1 MHSADEQTVADGC
14 GRIFHHLNQRAHRSL
29 VLSIAFIIVC
39 QTSARSEK
47 MLDVLRVAFDH
58 SPVLKAER
66 ERLRSTAQSVPA
78 AQAGFLPTVT
88 ASADAGWQEAQYAS
102 ATGVTSRRKP
112 MGWSATVEQP
122 IFDGGAALN
131 AVRRANASVRAGRQT
146 VASVESDVLLA
157 AASAYADVIQ
167 ARAVLALQIQSMR
180 AFQTTRNLTKERR
193 SVGDVAIADVAQTE
207 AALAGAEIQVGTA
220 RVALTVAE
228 AQFLQIVGRHPKR
241 LEAFHTAALALPEK
255 LENALHQAET
265 QHPQIF
271 AAYHREEAAR
281 HNIEVARAKYLP
293 TVSLQASYQS
303 RRDADGTVALVD
315 PRSAATVQAV
325 AHIPL
330 YSGGSVD
337 AEVNAARHTRL
348 SLVHEL
354 AQERAVVRTA
364 VTQAWSNWYQTV
376 LSRKLLAN
384 QIEANSRAL
393 AGLRKEQSVGQ
404 RAVIDVLNAERDLVT
419 SRIAM
424 EQARR
429 ATTVSGFTLLASV
442 GALSMQTLISA
453 SAPRVASQRLT
464 IEATKQNVGGT
475 AGTSAAWSTT
485 VHADGLVSKT
495 IDRTSPIYG
504 VSPPKGSSP

>member
-1 MHSADEQTVADGC
+1 MHKVDKLKAADRG
-14 GRIFHHLNQRAHRSL
+14 GRNFLHLNKRARRSL
-29 VLSIAFIIVC
+29 VLSAAIVLAWHPA
-39 QTSARSEK
+39 ARSET
-47 MLDVLRVAFDH
+47 MRDVLREALDYN
-58 SPVLKAER
+58 PVIKAER

-78 AQAGFLPTVT
+78 AQAGFLPTV
-88 ASADAGWQEAQYAS
+88 SANADVGWQEAQYPA
-102 ATGVTSRRKP
+102 APGVTSRRKP
-112 MGWSATVEQP
+112 VGWSATVEQP

-131 AVRRANASVRAGRQT
+131 AVRRANASVRAGQQT

-167 ARAVLALQIQSMR
+167 TRAVLALQIESTR
-180 AFQTTRNLTKERR
+180 AFKITRNLTKERR
-193 SVGDVAIADVAQTE
+193 GVGDVAIADVAQTE

-220 RVALTVAE
+220 RVALAVAE
-228 AQFLQIVGRHPKR
+228 AQFLQIVGRHPER
-241 LEAFHTAALALPEK
+241 LEAFHTAALALPDK

-265 QHPQIF
+265 QHPQII

-315 PRSAATVQAV
+315 PRAAATVQAV

-337 AEVNAARHTRL
+337 AEINAARHTRL

-354 AQERAVVRTA
+354 AQERALVRTA
-364 VTQAWSNWYQTV
+364 VAQAWSNWHQTV
-376 LSRKLLAN
+376 LSRKLLAQ

-442 GALSMQTLISA
+442 GALSMQTHNPA

-464 IEATKQNVGGT
+464 IEATKQDVGGT

-485 VHADGLVSKT
+485 VHADGLVSKA
-495 IDRTSPIYG
+495 INRTSPIYG